1 MFQPWE
7 LAVDVSQP
15 ELWITQISSRSCFV
29 ISLEAGLKQSRA
41 TAAILDL
48 YFHCRK
54 SDPYIWQLSTRLA
67 NFGTVP
73 PASHQ

>member
-1 MFQPWE
+1 VDYANFQ
-7 LAVDVSQP
+7 
-15 ELWITQISSRSCFV
+15 QILFRYFIGSG
-29 ISLEAGLKQSRA
+29 LEAKTAA

-48 YFHCRK
+48 YIHCKK